1 MTDTVTILPG
11 MGSTYKASF
20 EVLFAANAY
29 TADLAARR
37 RAPLFVPRNQAYFW
51 TAEWQAGEREALA
64 ELAKGEGRRFN
75 SGAAA
80 AAWLLSDDD

>member
-1 MTDTVTILPG
+1 MTETVTILPE
-11 MGSTYKASF
+11 MGTDKASF
-20 EVLFAANAY
+20 EILFVATAY
-29 TADLAARR
+29 TADLEASR

-64 ELAKGEGRRFN
+64 ELANGEGRRFD